1 VGLQVRLEGRAGCLR
16 RTLVDLAKWFMAI
29 AIPAPRPCDP
39 CDPKKGCIRQPPSAD
54 LDRAAAP
61 RLSAER
67 ARLGEVGMQ
76 QLFLT
81 YWFVGMIKLLFG
93 V

>member
-1 VGLQVRLEGRAGCLR
+1 MLAALQSTPADNRQPQPHE
-16 RTLVDLAKWFMAI
+16 AKNQRGT
-29 AIPAPRPCDP
+29 RPCDP